1 MLFSDACLFY
11 IREKSWYLYYQVN
24 FEVSEVKHN
33 EVSFLHTWIL
43 MGSLCVGGEGG
54 LSVWWVCGGIKV
66 CSMCSREDFCSKWS
80 YGHSGIQADRD
91 STLFSIDIN
100 QMDISHAV

>member
-1 MLFSDACLFY
+1 
-11 IREKSWYLYYQVN
+11 
-24 FEVSEVKHN
+24 
-33 EVSFLHTWIL
+33 

-54 LSVWWVCGGIKV
+54 MSVWWVCGGIKF

-80 YGHSGIQADRD
+80 YGHSGIQAGRD

-100 QMDISHAV
+100 QMDISHSYAVCEMNSSHVPRRKGSWIIEQ